1 MSGKVTR
8 IAKQAAMANRNGQMP
23 QKMVPIGTSWRDA
36 ANDKYINADWRAN
49 QTHFPHNHNDHS
61 EPDRA
66 QSQL

>member
-36 ANDKYINADWRAN
+36 ANDKYINA
-49 QTHFPHNHNDHS
+49 
-61 EPDRA
+61 
-66 QSQL
+66 